1 MDSEVK
7 KKWVNALI
15 NGGYVQGK
23 GQLRLQN
30 QYCCLGVLCDI
41 YKENTGKGE
50 WINPNST
57 DDRASLREFQ
67 YENSD
72 GETSRAGAVLPK
84 PVREW
89 AGLESNQP
97 FIPKLRTTLSTLNDD
112 SKHDFTDIAAV
123 IREEL

>member
-1 MDSEVK
+1 MKTEVK
-7 KKWVNALI
+7 KKWVNALM

-23 GQLRLQN
+23 GQLRQQN

-50 WINPNST
+50 WINPNSM
-57 DDRASLREFQ
+57 DDRVSLREFR
-67 YENSD
+67 YENPD
-72 GETSRAGAVLPK
+72 GEISKAVALLPK

-89 AGLESNQP
+89 AGLESSQP
-97 FIPKLRTTLSTLNDD
+97 SILGMTLPELNDD
-112 SKHDFTDIAAV
+112 NKHDFTDIASL

>member
-1 MDSEVK
+1 MKTEVK
-7 KKWVNALI
+7 KKWVYALMS
-15 NGGYVQGK
+15 GKYMQGK
-23 GQLRLQN
+23 GQLRQRN

-50 WINPNST
+50 WVNPNST
-57 DDRASLREFQ
+57 NDRASLREFQ

-72 GETSRAGAVLPK
+72 GETRRAAAVLPK

-97 FIPKLRTTLSTLNDD
+97 FVPKLGTTLSTLNDD
-112 SKHDFTDIAAV
+112 NKHDFTDIASV

>member
-1 MDSEVK
+1 MKTEVK

-23 GQLRLQN
+23 GQLRQQN

-41 YKENTGKGE
+41 YKENAGKGE
-50 WINPNST
+50 WIDPNST
-57 DDRASLREFQ
+57 DDRASLREFR

-72 GETSRAGAVLPK
+72 GETKKAVALLPK

-89 AGLESNQP
+89 AGLESSQP
-97 FIPKLRTTLSTLNDD
+97 SILGMTLPELNDD
-112 SKHDFTDIAAV
+112 NKHDFTDIASL